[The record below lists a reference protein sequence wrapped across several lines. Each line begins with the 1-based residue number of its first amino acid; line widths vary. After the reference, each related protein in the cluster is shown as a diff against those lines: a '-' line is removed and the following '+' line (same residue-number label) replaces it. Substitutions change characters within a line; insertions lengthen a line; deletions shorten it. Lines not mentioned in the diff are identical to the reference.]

1 MRPFF
6 PGLSSATESESG
18 MISQRGPLRFTILNA
33 TGLDIAACSSCD
45 SCEEGCPHA
54 QEWDLHPS
62 EVLYWARKNHDRAL
76 TCRTIWVCAQCQTCG
91 VICPNGVPFETVAA
105 ALRTEA
111 RLRGLSC

>member
-1 MRPFF
+1 
-6 PGLSSATESESG
+6 

-54 QEWDLHPS
+54 HEWDLHPS
-62 EVLYWARKNHDRAL
+62 EVLYWARRNDNRAL
-76 TCRTIWVCAQCQTCG
+76 TCRTIWLCAQCQTCG
-91 VICPNGVPFETVAA
+91 IICPNGVPFETVAA

-111 RLRGLSC
+111 RLRGLNI